1 MASATYQ
8 ARVLVLKRT
17 KLGETDCICTLLAED
32 GSQIRAVAK
41 GARKPTSAFTSR
53 LELFSVCDVLLARGK
68 TLDIIKEARLIEG
81 YPRLRQHLELAEAA
95 SPLVELLEKA
105 TVDNL
110 ENTHLFPLTTKALS
124 YLNSETLSQETILTL
139 TCAHLLKAVSFL
151 GFKPQCR
158 YCIGC
163 GREVFDNQAPSQQF
177 LSFSYLEGGVTCSN
191 CSAEF
196 ETQKIESSILQWG
209 ETLLYS
215 TFEEIVTFTL
225 TPYLQQGL
233 LRFLQSW
240 IKIHVG
246 YSLKSLT
253 YIFSYGLQT
262 SSCEDTEKALY

>member
-41 GARKPTSAFTSR
+41 GARKPSSAFTSR
-53 LELFSVCDVLLARGK
+53 LELFSVCDVLFARGK
-68 TLDIIKEARLIEG
+68 SLDIIKEARLIEG
-81 YPRLRQHLELAEAA
+81 YPRLRQHLELTEAA

-110 ENTHLFPLTTKALS
+110 ENAHLFPLTTKALS
-124 YLNSETLSQETILTL
+124 YLTSETLPQEGILTL

-151 GFKPQCR
+151 GFKPQWR

-163 GREVFDNQAPSQQF
+163 GREVLGKQVPTYQF
-177 LSFSYLEGGVTCSN
+177 LSFSYLEGGVTCSD

-196 ETQKIESSILQWG
+196 ETQRIETSVLEWG

-215 TFEEIVTFTL
+215 TFEEISTFTL
-225 TPYLQQGL
+225 TPFIQQGL